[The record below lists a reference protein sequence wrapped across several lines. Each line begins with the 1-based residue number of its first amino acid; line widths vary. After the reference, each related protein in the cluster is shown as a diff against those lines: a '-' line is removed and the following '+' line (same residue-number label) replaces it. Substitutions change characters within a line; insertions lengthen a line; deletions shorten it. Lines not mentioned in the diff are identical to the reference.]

1 MPNRVAGQEPGSIG
15 VRCHP
20 TAIFDVKTLMS
31 DQASI
36 NENLRACLQA
46 FLPEVRGIFERF
58 ELPSQI
64 DKLVKS
70 GLLYLIAEKFAA
82 IDLYLDALSSAVDDI
97 KDRAWRQK

>member
-20 TAIFDVKTLMS
+20 TAIFDVKTLMG
-31 DQASI
+31 DQTPI
-36 NENLRACLQA
+36 NENLRACLQT

-58 ELPSQI
+58 EFPWQI

-70 GLLYLIAEKFAA
+70 GLLYPIAKK
-82 IDLYLDALSSAVDDI
+82 IRRHRPVS
-97 KDRAWRQK
+97 